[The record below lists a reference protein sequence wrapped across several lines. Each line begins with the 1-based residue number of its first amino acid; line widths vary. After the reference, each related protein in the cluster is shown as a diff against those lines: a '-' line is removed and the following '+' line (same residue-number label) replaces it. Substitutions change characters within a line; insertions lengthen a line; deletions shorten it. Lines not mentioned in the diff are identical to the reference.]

1 MKFLDS
7 NVFIY
12 AFYKPKRQLN
22 ASEKAMKDS
31 SKRTISNIINGKET
45 VLTTVVH
52 LSEIINILKHS
63 FPVKQLAE
71 IVAGLLISDN
81 IEVLGVGKEEY
92 LAATELG
99 QDFGLD
105 SNDALAVQVM
115 QTKGLTEIYSFD
127 KAFEKVEGI
136 TRLPII

>member
-22 ASEKAMKDS
+22 TSEKAMKDS
-31 SKRTISNIINGKET
+31 SKKIISNIQNGKES
-45 VLTTVVH
+45 VVTTVVH

-63 FPVKQLAE
+63 FSVKELAE
-71 IVAGLLISDN
+71 IAAGLLMLDN
-81 IEVLGVGKEEY
+81 VEVLDVSKEDY
-92 LAATELG
+92 FVATELG
-99 QDFGLD
+99 QEFGID
-105 SNDALAVQVM
+105 PNDALAVQVI

-136 TRLPII
+136 ARLPIL